1 VIYVTLFILKQAIL
15 YILKNKKG
23 KTMFYTY
30 LINILFPT
38 IWGYFLK
45 VVLSPYFL
53 KIVIPVIVGIVVCV
67 VIDRMLDSLLLKIAI
82 LKYL

>member
-1 VIYVTLFILKQAIL
+1 
-15 YILKNKKG
+15 
-23 KTMFYTY
+23 MFYTY

-53 KIVIPVIVGIVVCV
+53 KIAIPVMVGIVVCV